1 MSASSL
7 ALHRIGVQRTSR
19 AWALAGIAL
28 IVLAWQFAASR
39 LGPLLMTTPLET
51 LAALIA
57 LVQRADF
64 QRHAGTSLLRIAL
77 GAGGGCLIGLLLGL
91 AAGASA
97 RLRGLLEPLRWLLM
111 AVPPV
116 IVVVLAMLWFGLGT
130 EMVVF
135 MAMLMLAPGMYVNT
149 VKGMQAVDRQLA
161 EMTHVYR
168 FTLFQRLRHLY
179 LPTLAAP
186 LTAALLIATC
196 GSVRLVVMAE
206 VLGAADGA
214 GFALANARSTFDSG
228 ELYAWTLLTLL
239 LVGVLELALLQPL
252 QRRLARW
259 QEQVDA

>member
-1 MSASSL
+1 MVGLLSL
-7 ALHRIGVQRTSR
+7 
-19 AWALAGIAL
+19 LAG
-28 IVLAWQFAASR
+28 WQLAASR
-39 LGPLLMTTPLET
+39 LGPLLMATPLET
-51 LAALIA
+51 LQSLWQLIT
-57 LVQRADF
+57 REDF
-64 QRHAGTSLLRIAL
+64 LHHAGVSAWRILL
-77 GAGGGCLIGLLLGL
+77 GAGGGCAAGLALGL
-91 AAGASA
+91 VAGVSP

-149 VKGMQAVDRQLA
+149 VKGMQAVDHHLA

-168 FTLFQRLRHLY
+168 YTWWQRLRHLY
-179 LPTLAAP
+179 LPTLTAP

-228 ELYAWTLLTLL
+228 ELYAWTLLTLVV
-239 LVGVLELALLQPL
+239 VGVLELALLQPL
-252 QRRLARW
+252 QRRLAHW
-259 QEQVDA
+259 QEPSHA